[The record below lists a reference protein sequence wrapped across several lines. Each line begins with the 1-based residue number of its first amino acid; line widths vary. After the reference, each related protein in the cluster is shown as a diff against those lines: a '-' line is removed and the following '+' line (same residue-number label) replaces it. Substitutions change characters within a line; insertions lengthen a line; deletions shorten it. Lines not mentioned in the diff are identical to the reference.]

1 MRYPKIR
8 YTRLRGDYLELSS
21 YDGTRRG
28 VAFANEAAASAA
40 VDLDR
45 AAIDLTAIGSGFLP
59 RGAVMVSRAGSGDV
73 DSILDEVDQGDRRD
87 PLATVRLRFSIDLL
101 VRASEWIDKERDRE
115 ARRRDPAAARRY
127 EGIVDELV
135 AFGFRSGE
143 PGEP

>member
-1 MRYPKIR
+1 M
-8 YTRLRGDYLELSS
+8 
-21 YDGTRRG
+21 
-28 VAFANEAAASAA
+28 NEAAASAA

-101 VRASEWIDKERDRE
+101 VRASEDRQRAGPGGE
-115 ARRRDPAAARRY
+115 A
-127 EGIVDELV
+127 EGSRSRPPLRGHRGRTGGIQLQVGGAGGALTTHPSACTCTHPPSD
-135 AFGFRSGE
+135 AFHL
-143 PGEP
+143 

>member
-1 MRYPKIR
+1 M
-8 YTRLRGDYLELSS
+8 
-21 YDGTRRG
+21 
-28 VAFANEAAASAA
+28 NEAAASAA

-73 DSILDEVDQGDRRD
+73 DSILDEVDLGDRRD